1 MIRTGTIL
9 DMDMT
14 SLGGA
19 LREGW
24 DWWTGELAAMV
35 PARLQGQGRK
45 LSGPR
50 AVFDAEGDLWLD
62 GAALEPV
69 AEGARRRLLPVVL
82 PPAAAIATRTML
94 PRLAPRDLARMIAL
108 ESDRLLP
115 FPPGTAIAAARALP
129 VEAGP
134 GQARVPTM
142 VVGMPQARAAALV
155 EAARSRGIE
164 PLALLWQSP
173 DYESLTI
180 DLLPALV
187 ASGAITPRRDSRP
200 FWWGLVAALFLA
212 NTGLMIWR
220 DVAATDAFAAEVEA
234 QAATGSAA
242 RALAGRL
249 AREAALRKSLIA
261 EREAHDPL
269 SLLALTAV
277 ALPEGAWVQRYSSSA
292 ESLRITGYKAPGSDI
307 QTALRATGR
316 FASLQTSVS
325 DPTAEG
331 GGGQPFDVSATLAGA
346 PAREEASR

>member
-1 MIRTGTIL
+1 MIRSGTIL

-19 LREGW
+19 MREGW
-24 DWWTGELAAMV
+24 DWWTGELAAMI
-35 PARLQGQGRK
+35 PARWQARERK
-45 LSGPR
+45 LSGPS
-50 AVFDAEGDLWLD
+50 AGFAADGTLWLD
-62 GAALEPV
+62 GVLLDPV
-69 AEGARRRLLPVVL
+69 AEGARLRLLPVIL

-94 PRLAPRDLARMIAL
+94 PRLGRGDLARMVAL

-129 VEAGP
+129 NEAEP
-134 GQARVPTM
+134 GHARVPTM
-142 VVGMPQARAAALV
+142 VAGMPQARAAALV
-155 EAARSRGIE
+155 EAARTRGIE
-164 PLALLWQSP
+164 PLALVWQSP
-173 DYESLTI
+173 EDEGLTI

-187 ASGAITPRRDSRP
+187 ASGAIMPRRDSRP

-212 NTGLMIWR
+212 NFGLMIWR
-220 DVAATDAFAAEVEA
+220 DIAATTAFAAEVEA

-242 RALAGRL
+242 RTLAGRL
-249 AREAALRKSLIA
+249 AREAATRKALLA

-277 ALPEGAWVQRYSSSA
+277 ALPQGAWVQRYSSTP

-307 QTALRATGR
+307 QTALRTTGR

-331 GGGQPFDVSATLAGA
+331 GGGQPFDVSATLTGA
-346 PAREEASR
+346 PGEKEAGQ

>member
-1 MIRTGTIL
+1 MIRTGTVL
-9 DMDMT
+9 DMDMS
-14 SLGGA
+14 SLA
-19 LREGW
+19 TTLREGW

-35 PARLQGQGRK
+35 PARLQPQGRK
-45 LSGPR
+45 LSGPS
-50 AVFDAEGDLWLD
+50 AAFDAAGDLWLD

-69 AEGARRRLLPVVL
+69 AEGARRRLMPVVL

-115 FPPGTAIAAARALP
+115 FPPGSAIAAARALSA
-129 VEAGP
+129 EAEP
-134 GQARVPTM
+134 GAARVPTL
-142 VVGMPQARAAALV
+142 VAGMPQARAAALV
-155 EAARSRGIE
+155 ASARECGIE
-164 PLALLWQSP
+164 PLALVWQSP
-173 DYESLTI
+173 EDEGLTI

-187 ASGAITPRRDSRP
+187 ASGAVPARWDSRP
-200 FWWGLVAALFLA
+200 FWWGVVAALFLA
-212 NTGLMIWR
+212 NIGLMIWR
-220 DVAATDAFAAEVEA
+220 DIAATNEFAAEVEA

-242 RALAGRL
+242 RALAERL

-261 EREAHDPL
+261 ERDAHDPL

-277 ALPEGAWVQRYSSSA
+277 ALPEGAWVQRFSSTP

-346 PAREEASR
+346 PKPKEAAQ

>member
-1 MIRTGTIL
+1 MIRTGTLL

-14 SLGGA
+14 SLGVA
-19 LREGW
+19 VREGW
-24 DWWTGELAAMV
+24 DWWTGELAALV
-35 PARLQGQGRK
+35 PARLQGRERK
-45 LSGPR
+45 LSGPS
-50 AVFDAEGDLWLD
+50 AAFDGAGELWLD
-62 GAALEPV
+62 GAALGPV
-69 AEGARRRLLPVVL
+69 AEGARRRLLPVIL
-82 PPAAAIATRTML
+82 PSAAAIATRTML
-94 PRLAPRDLARMIAL
+94 PRLGTRDLARMIAL

-115 FPPGTAIAAARALP
+115 FPPGTAIAGARALAH
-129 VEAGP
+129 EAEP
-134 GQARVPTM
+134 GHARVPTM
-142 VVGMPQARAAALV
+142 VAGMPQARAAALV
-155 EAARSRGIE
+155 EAARARGIE

-173 DYESLTI
+173 EDEGLTI

-187 ASGAITPRRDSRP
+187 ASGAISARRDSRP

-212 NTGLMIWR
+212 NIGLMIWR
-220 DVAATDAFAAEVEA
+220 DVAATNTFAAEVEA

-249 AREAALRKSLIA
+249 AREAAVRKALLA
-261 EREAHDPL
+261 ERDAHDPL

-307 QTALRATGR
+307 QAALRATGR

-331 GGGQPFDVSATLAGA
+331 GGGQPFDVSATLVGA
-346 PAREEASR
+346 PGEKEAGQ

>member
-134 GQARVPTM
+134 GQGRVPTM

-173 DYESLTI
+173 DYEGLTI

>member
-1 MIRTGTIL
+1 MIRTGTVL
-9 DMDMT
+9 DMDMS
-14 SLGGA
+14 SLGTT

-35 PARLQGQGRK
+35 PARLQPQGRK
-45 LSGPR
+45 LSGPS
-50 AVFDAEGDLWLD
+50 AAFDAAGDLWFD

-69 AEGARRRLLPVVL
+69 AEGTRRRLMPVVL

-115 FPPGTAIAAARALP
+115 FPPGTAIAAARALAH
-129 VEAGP
+129 EAELGA
-134 GQARVPTM
+134 ARVPTM
-142 VVGMPQARAAALV
+142 VAGMPQARAAALV
-155 EAARSRGIE
+155 GTARARGIE

-173 DYESLTI
+173 EDEGLTI

-187 ASGAITPRRDSRP
+187 ASGAIMPRRDSRP

-346 PAREEASR
+346 PARKEASR

>member
-24 DWWTGELAAMV
+24 DWWTGELATMV

-82 PPAAAIATRTML
+82 PPAAAIATRAML

-129 VEAGP
+129 AEAEP
-134 GQARVPTM
+134 GQGRVPTM
-142 VVGMPQARAAALV
+142 VAGMPQARAAALV

-173 DYESLTI
+173 DYEGLTI

-187 ASGAITPRRDSRP
+187 ASGAIMPRRDSRP

-346 PAREEASR
+346 PARKEASR

>member
-129 VEAGP
+129 AEAEP
-134 GQARVPTM
+134 GQGRVPTM
-142 VVGMPQARAAALV
+142 VAGMPQARAAALV

-173 DYESLTI
+173 DYEGLTI

-346 PAREEASR
+346 PARKEASR